1 MPLKDKS
8 SYGDDT
14 FGDGAHS
21 AILGAQREAARAQG
35 GTQLSR
41 ADVGSE
47 KGNDDAIDM
56 ERSERVHCDPQ
67 GFQWYDHPRSD
78 NEGHGG
84 YDCCY

>member
-8 SYGDDT
+8 DYGDDT
-14 FGDGAHS
+14 FGDGAHA

-35 GTQLSR
+35 GTTLSR

-56 ERSERVHCDPQ
+56 DLSERVNCDPQ
-67 GFQWYDHPRSD
+67 GFQWTDYPRSD
-78 NEGHGG
+78 SEGHGG
-84 YDCCY
+84 HECCY